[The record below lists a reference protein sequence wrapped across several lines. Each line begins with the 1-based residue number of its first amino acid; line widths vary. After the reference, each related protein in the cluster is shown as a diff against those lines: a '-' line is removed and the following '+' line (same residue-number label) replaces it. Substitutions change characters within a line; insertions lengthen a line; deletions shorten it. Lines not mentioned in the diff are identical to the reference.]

1 MDVNQRVKVL
11 EDEVKVLKAE
21 VKSVLLDIRE
31 QYLNNENPFAN
42 PGRAPEWNGNGNSD
56 AAAPTVVVRESV
68 VERTS
73 GNGNGSKAKVT
84 EAPTGEEELSGEAS
98 SQRQVAVVPAPT
110 RSSSSNIHGYARQA
124 EQARCD
130 LLDLAV
136 IAGLTE
142 WVDKTIQ
149 RIGKH
154 RTEAIVEGLH
164 SIGRLPGGMKDFLV
178 RFVELSPDSEP
189 ERQLKTKDY
198 LTVLSQLEGLLG
210 SNSSRPEMSLLTILN
225 SDEASGWTKQ

>member
-42 PGRAPEWNGNGNSD
+42 PGRAPEWNGNGSND

-68 VERTS
+68 VERTN
-73 GNGNGSKAKVT
+73 GNGNGSKAQVT
-84 EAPTGEEELSGEAS
+84 EALADEEEFSGEAS
-98 SQRQVAVVPAPT
+98 SQGQVAVASAPT
-110 RSSSSNIHGYARQA
+110 RSSFSNHGHARQA
-124 EQARCD
+124 EPVQCD
-130 LLDLAV
+130 PLDLAV

-178 RFVELSPDSEP
+178 RFVALSPDSEP

-210 SNSSRPEMSLLTILN
+210 RNSSRPEMSLLTILN